1 MQTNRRAWVRR
12 VVALALGAAAATAL
26 TQTQQRLL
34 PAQSEITF
42 TSRQMGVPVTGRFRD
57 FDADIAFDPRRPE
70 AAQIRIDI
78 DLASV
83 TLASSEVEAELATP
97 GWFDSRRTP
106 RARFASSAVKP
117 LGGGRFE
124 ITGRLTIKNVTREI
138 VVPVTL
144 AASGTSTAASGRF
157 VIKRL
162 DFRIGDGDWG
172 DTSLVAD
179 EVQVRFRLLLAG
191 VAVP

>member
-1 MQTNRRAWVRR
+1 MKIDRRAAVQL
-12 VVALALGAAAATAL
+12 VVALVLSAAAAMTRA
-26 TQTQQRLL
+26 QQRLL
-34 PAQSEITF
+34 PAQSEIAF
-42 TSRQMGVPVTGRFRD
+42 TSRQMGVPVAGRFRD

-83 TLASSEVEAELATP
+83 TLASSEVEAELSTP

-106 RARFASSAVKP
+106 RARFTSSAVKP

-124 ITGRLTIKNVTREI
+124 VIGRLTIKNVTRDI
-138 VVPVTL
+138 AVPVTL
-144 AASGTSTAASGRF
+144 APSGTSTTASGSF
-157 VIKRL
+157 VLKRL

-179 EVQVRFRLLLAG
+179 EVQVRFRLLFAG
-191 VAVP
+191 VAAP